1 VESPYS
7 LTGLLE
13 QPELPQPVPPRAMRQ
28 AMQDAAPPATLP
40 PLPSIPDA
48 DLLTPGSGEC
58 PTGDIATSAMSGI
71 GLMLL
76 PFDLMH
82 SRDPR
87 SVGLPL
93 PEGEGVRARRVAIL
107 CIKLSGNSISVALSV
122 PLDRTP
128 RRDWNETSPA

>member
-13 QPELPQPVPPRAMRQ
+13 APALPQPVPARAMRQ
-28 AMQDAAPPATLP
+28 AMQEAAPPATLP
-40 PLPSIPDA
+40 PLPRGPDA

-71 GLMLL
+71 GLM
-76 PFDLMH
+76 H

-93 PEGEGVRARRVAIL
+93 PEGEGWGEGVTTLWV
-107 CIKLSGNSISVALSV
+107 
-122 PLDRTP
+122 
-128 RRDWNETSPA
+128 W